1 MSINLPS
8 VCIGVSQ
15 GPVCWYCPS
24 YSLPAVI
31 RMVIIL
37 WLWEWLPRKFMESD
51 GKDKFV
57 GYAFWSW
64 KCQPG
69 QIFMTCQE
77 HYVCELTTSGLRP
90 RRCLES
96 CREWSSP
103 GHKGSSSCQG
113 WTAIRSV
120 SQDALVSV
128 YLTMELQN
136 CEDQTSRPEVERWRT
151 LLPGDKD
158 HEISAKTLSWLTRRQ
173 GQYL

>member
-1 MSINLPS
+1 MYRCIPGTS
-8 VCIGVSQ
+8 VLVLSVVLTSSCNQDGHHSMVVRMITSQ
-15 GPVCWYCPS
+15 VYG
-24 YSLPAVI
+24 
-31 RMVIIL
+31 
-37 WLWEWLPRKFMESD
+37 EWWQ
-51 GKDKFV
+51 GQFV

-69 QIFMTCQE
+69 KIFMTCQE
-77 HYVCELTTSGLRP
+77 HCECELTTSGLWP

-158 HEISAKTLSWLTRRQ
+158 NEISVKRLSRLTRGQ
-173 GQYL
+173 G